1 MIMKALR
8 TRTRAI
14 MIVVVI
20 IFIISLFAM
29 YNTGGGQSSRQG
41 NEGDFPVASIG
52 GEKIMASQI
61 VIGVRNYAEQAGQ
74 SDLSPESIVE
84 MRKNVLNSIAMQ
96 YMLQSEAKKRKIKAP
111 ESEIDAAVKRIE
123 NQFPTKEAFQQYME
137 NREIRIKDL
146 REQIGM
152 QLAQR
157 MVLEAAAGEVE
168 VTDEEAREFYGE
180 TKDMFFRQP
189 AGFNVMFAR
198 FTSKDA
204 AEEARKELLDGT
216 PWDDVVKKYEDRTV
230 DFTLSGEPAFV
241 TAREF
246 SEGSL
251 KPLSGTPLGEISE
264 TLAISYADVVLL
276 IKEKKLSERV
286 IPFEEAIDDVKTMIS
301 DQKKKVRQNEY
312 LEELMGQANI
322 QILKQDFF
330 DVPAEPEP
338 VEPVTG
344 NNEDGAGE

>member
-1 MIMKALR
+1 
-8 TRTRAI
+8 
-14 MIVVVI
+14 
-20 IFIISLFAM
+20 
-29 YNTGGGQSSRQG
+29 
-41 NEGDFPVASIG
+41 
-52 GEKIMASQI
+52 
-61 VIGVRNYAEQAGQ
+61 
-74 SDLSPESIVE
+74 

-96 YMLQSEAKKRKIKAP
+96 YMLQIEVKKRKINAP
-111 ESEIDAAVKRIE
+111 ESEIDEAVKRIE

-137 NREIRIKDL
+137 TREIRIKDL

-157 MVLEAAAGEVE
+157 MVLDEAAGEVE
-168 VTDEEAREFYGE
+168 VTDEEAREFYGK

-198 FTSKDA
+198 FTSKDV
-204 AEEARKELLDGT
+204 AEEARKELIGGT
-216 PWDDVVKKYEDRTV
+216 PWDDVVKKFEDSTV

-241 TAREF
+241 TEREF

-264 TLAISYADVVLL
+264 PLAISDADVVLL

-286 IPFEEAIDDVKTMIS
+286 IPFEEAINDVKTMIS
-301 DQKKKVRQNEY
+301 DQKKQARQNEY
-312 LEELMGQANI
+312 LEELVAKANI
-322 QILKQDFF
+322 QILRQEFF
-330 DVPAEPEP
+330 EVPAEPEP
-338 VEPVTG
+338 VEPSAV